1 MNPSEGQERLPYER
15 LEALCGEHEATI
27 DTLRR
32 RLKDLEAE
40 RDQAL
45 NGLGVI
51 TQGLRRRGCCD
62 SDQTA
67 S

>member
-1 MNPSEGQERLPYER
+1 MNRPESQERLPYER
-15 LEALCGEHEATI
+15 LEALCGEHETAI

-32 RLKDLEAE
+32 KVRDLEAE

-45 NGLGVI
+45 NGLDVI

-62 SDQTA
+62 SHHTA
-67 S
+67 H